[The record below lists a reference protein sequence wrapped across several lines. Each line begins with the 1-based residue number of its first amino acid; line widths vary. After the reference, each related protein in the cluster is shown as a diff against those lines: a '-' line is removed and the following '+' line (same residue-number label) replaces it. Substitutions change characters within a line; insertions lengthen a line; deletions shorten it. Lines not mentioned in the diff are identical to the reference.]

1 MSDPTKVTSS
11 TNVTDSWSTSI
22 PASRLNDPAGTQ
34 LNRCRWAARSS
45 PPRPSMAIQTT
56 KPTTKAAHDMA
67 VANSGPHLSVA
78 RPPNSSTAAPSSGRA
93 TSSHAYAVTPVAA
106 AVAAVSDVVAAV
118 ARWAREVTWWL
129 LLQLQQVGVVDRG
142 RPAGTEDGHDDGQS
156 HDDLGRGDHHDEQGD
171 HLAVEVAAH
180 PGERHEHQVGRVEH
194 QLDPHEHDD
203 RVAAHEDRSA
213 TDREQQGRE
222 VDVVDEVHR
231 CDPSSIS
238 CSMSCSDSMCR
249 AGATFCSRAVST
261 RETDSSLGLPSG
273 SRAEVSTALLRA

>member
-11 TNVTDSWSTSI
+11 TKVTDSWSTSI
-22 PASRLNDPAGTQ
+22 PASRLNEPAGTQ
-34 LNRCRWAARSS
+34 LNRCRCAARSS
-45 PPRPSMAIQTT
+45 PSRPSMVSQTM

-78 RPPNSSTAAPSSGRA
+78 RPPSSSTAAPSSARA
-93 TSSHAYAVTPVAA
+93 TSSQAYAVTPVAA
-106 AVAAVSDVVAAV
+106 AAAPSAA

-156 HDDLGRGDHHDEQGD
+156 HDDLGRSDHHDEQGD

-180 PGERHEHQVGRVEH
+180 PRERHEHQVGRVEH
-194 QLDPHEHDD
+194 ELDTHEHDD
-203 RVAAHEDRSA
+203 GVAAHEHRRT
-213 TDREQQGRE
+213 TDREQDGRE

-231 CDPSSIS
+231 ASPSSIS
-238 CSMSCSDSMCR
+238 CSMACSASTWR
-249 AGATFCSRAVST
+249 VGTVTCSRALST
-261 RETDSSLGLPSG
+261 RDTD
-273 SRAEVSTALLRA
+273 